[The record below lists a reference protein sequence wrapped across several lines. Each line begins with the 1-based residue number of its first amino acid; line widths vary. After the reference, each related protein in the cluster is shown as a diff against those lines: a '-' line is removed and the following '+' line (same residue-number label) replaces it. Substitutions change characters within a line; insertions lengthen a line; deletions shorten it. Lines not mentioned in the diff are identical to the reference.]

1 MNKKLLVLSSTVA
14 TTGFLVGAGN
24 GVIGNNTAHA
34 DTMNPQENNMN
45 NNMQQQAMPM
55 ENDMAMDQGMNDM
68 QGNMNHNDMDMDQ
81 GMNDMQGNMNH
92 NDMAMDQGMNDMQGN
107 MNHND
112 MAMDQGMNDMQGNM
126 NHNDMAMDQGMNDMQ
141 GNMNHNDMAMDQGM
155 NDMQGNMMKGNMEE
169 AMMPYY
175 NYTGYTTYDGHFTQ
189 DYDFVRA
196 LKYDNV
202 MIDGYKVNT
211 ATNDKD
217 VATSKK
223 VNDTMV
229 DMNKDGQVVNI
240 TFNTKA
246 DTVSKAMFKK
256 AHMSNHMSDEG
267 QTENG
272 SYITYKTNHGMYT
285 AHFDEQ
291 GFLMKVMIS

>member
-14 TTGFLVGAGN
+14 ATGFLVGAGN

-34 DTMNPQENNMN
+34 DTMNSQENNMN
-45 NNMQQQAMPM
+45 NNMQQQAIPM
-55 ENDMAMDQGMNDM
+55 E
-68 QGNMNHNDMDMDQ
+68 
-81 GMNDMQGNMNH
+81 
-92 NDMAMDQGMNDMQGN
+92 
-107 MNHND
+107 
-112 MAMDQGMNDMQGNM
+112 
-126 NHNDMAMDQGMNDMQ
+126 
-141 GNMNHNDMAMDQGM
+141 QGM
-155 NDMQGNMMKGNMEE
+155 NDMQGNMMNSNMEE
-169 AMMPYY
+169 TMMPYY

-217 VATSKK
+217 VSTSKK

-240 TFNTKA
+240 TFDTKA
-246 DTVSKAMFKK
+246 DTVSKAMFKE

-272 SYITYKTNHGMYT
+272 SYMTYETNNGMYT

-291 GFLMKVMIS
+291 GYLMKVMIS

>member
-1 MNKKLLVLSSTVA
+1 QGMNDMQS
-14 TTGFLVGAGN
+14 
-24 GVIGNNTAHA
+24 
-34 DTMNPQENNMN
+34 NMN
-45 NNMQQQAMPM
+45 HS
-55 ENDMAMDQGMNDM
+55 DMAMEQGMNDM
-68 QGNMNHNDMDMDQ
+68 QGNM
-81 GMNDMQGNMNH
+81 
-92 NDMAMDQGMNDMQGN
+92 
-107 MNHND
+107 
-112 MAMDQGMNDMQGNM
+112 
-126 NHNDMAMDQGMNDMQ
+126 
-141 GNMNHNDMAMDQGM
+141 
-155 NDMQGNMMKGNMEE
+155 EE
-169 AMMPYY
+169 TMMPYY

-217 VATSKK
+217 VSTSKK

-240 TFNTKA
+240 TFDTKA
-246 DTVSKAMFKK
+246 DTVSKAMFKE

-272 SYITYKTNHGMYT
+272 SYMTYETNNGMYT

-291 GFLMKVMIS
+291 GYLMKVMIS

>member
-14 TTGFLVGAGN
+14 ATGFLVGAGN

-34 DTMNPQENNMN
+34 DTMNSQENNMN

-55 ENDMAMDQGMNDM
+55 EQGMNDM
-68 QGNMNHNDMDMDQ
+68 QANMNHSDMPME
-81 GMNDMQGNMNH
+81 
-92 NDMAMDQGMNDMQGN
+92 
-107 MNHND
+107 
-112 MAMDQGMNDMQGNM
+112 
-126 NHNDMAMDQGMNDMQ
+126 
-141 GNMNHNDMAMDQGM
+141 QGM
-155 NDMQGNMMKGNMEE
+155 NDMQGNMMNSNMEE
-169 AMMPYY
+169 TMIPYY

-217 VATSKK
+217 VSTSKK

-240 TFNTKA
+240 TFDTKA
-246 DTVSKAMFKK
+246 DTVSKAMFKE

-272 SYITYKTNHGMYT
+272 SYMTYETNNGMYT

-291 GFLMKVMIS
+291 GYLMKVMIS

>member
-14 TTGFLVGAGN
+14 ATGFLLGAGN

-34 DTMNPQENNMN
+34 DTMNSQENNMN
-45 NNMQQQAMPM
+45 NNMQQQAIPM
-55 ENDMAMDQGMNDM
+55 EQGMNDM
-68 QGNMNHNDMDMDQ
+68 QGNMNHSDMPME
-81 GMNDMQGNMNH
+81 
-92 NDMAMDQGMNDMQGN
+92 
-107 MNHND
+107 
-112 MAMDQGMNDMQGNM
+112 
-126 NHNDMAMDQGMNDMQ
+126 
-141 GNMNHNDMAMDQGM
+141 QGM
-155 NDMQGNMMKGNMEE
+155 NDMQGNMMNSNMEE
-169 AMMPYY
+169 TMMPYY

-217 VATSKK
+217 VSTSKK

-240 TFNTKA
+240 TFDTKA
-246 DTVSKAMFKK
+246 DTVSKAMFKE

-272 SYITYKTNHGMYT
+272 SYMTYETNNGMYT

-291 GFLMKVMIS
+291 GYLMKVMIS

>member
-14 TTGFLVGAGN
+14 ATGFLLGAGN

-34 DTMNPQENNMN
+34 DTMNSQENNMN
-45 NNMQQQAMPM
+45 NNMQQQAIPM
-55 ENDMAMDQGMNDM
+55 E
-68 QGNMNHNDMDMDQ
+68 
-81 GMNDMQGNMNH
+81 
-92 NDMAMDQGMNDMQGN
+92 
-107 MNHND
+107 
-112 MAMDQGMNDMQGNM
+112 
-126 NHNDMAMDQGMNDMQ
+126 
-141 GNMNHNDMAMDQGM
+141 QGM
-155 NDMQGNMMKGNMEE
+155 NDMQGNMMNSNMEE
-169 AMMPYY
+169 TMMPYY

-217 VATSKK
+217 VSTSKK

-240 TFNTKA
+240 TFDTKA
-246 DTVSKAMFKK
+246 DTVSKAMFKE

-272 SYITYKTNHGMYT
+272 SYMTYETNNGMYT

-291 GFLMKVMIS
+291 GYLMKVMIS

>member
-14 TTGFLVGAGN
+14 ATGFLLGAGN

-34 DTMNPQENNMN
+34 DTMNSQENNMN
-45 NNMQQQAMPM
+45 NNMQQQAIPM
-55 ENDMAMDQGMNDM
+55 E
-68 QGNMNHNDMDMDQ
+68 
-81 GMNDMQGNMNH
+81 
-92 NDMAMDQGMNDMQGN
+92 
-107 MNHND
+107 
-112 MAMDQGMNDMQGNM
+112 
-126 NHNDMAMDQGMNDMQ
+126 
-141 GNMNHNDMAMDQGM
+141 QGM
-155 NDMQGNMMKGNMEE
+155 NDMQGNMMNSNMEE
-169 AMMPYY
+169 TMMPYY

-217 VATSKK
+217 VSTSKK

-240 TFNTKA
+240 TFDTKA
-246 DTVSKAMFKK
+246 DTVSKAMFKE

-272 SYITYKTNHGMYT
+272 SYMTYETNNGMYT
-285 AHFDEQ
+285 AYFDEQ
-291 GFLMKVMIS
+291 GYLMKVMIS

>member
-14 TTGFLVGAGN
+14 ATGFLVGAGN
-24 GVIGNNTAHA
+24 SVIGNNTAHA
-34 DTMNPQENNMN
+34 DTMNSQENNMN
-45 NNMQQQAMPM
+45 NNMQQQAIPM
-55 ENDMAMDQGMNDM
+55 EQGMNDM
-68 QGNMNHNDMDMDQ
+68 QGNMNHSDMPME
-81 GMNDMQGNMNH
+81 
-92 NDMAMDQGMNDMQGN
+92 
-107 MNHND
+107 
-112 MAMDQGMNDMQGNM
+112 
-126 NHNDMAMDQGMNDMQ
+126 
-141 GNMNHNDMAMDQGM
+141 QGM
-155 NDMQGNMMKGNMEE
+155 NDMQGNMMNSNMEE
-169 AMMPYY
+169 TMMPYY

-217 VATSKK
+217 VSTSKK

-240 TFNTKA
+240 TFDTKA
-246 DTVSKAMFKK
+246 DTVSKAMFKE

-272 SYITYKTNHGMYT
+272 SYMTYETNNGMYT

-291 GFLMKVMIS
+291 GYLMKVMIS

>member
-14 TTGFLVGAGN
+14 ATGFLVGAGN

-34 DTMNPQENNMN
+34 DTMNSQENNMN

-55 ENDMAMDQGMNDM
+55 E
-68 QGNMNHNDMDMDQ
+68 
-81 GMNDMQGNMNH
+81 
-92 NDMAMDQGMNDMQGN
+92 
-107 MNHND
+107 
-112 MAMDQGMNDMQGNM
+112 
-126 NHNDMAMDQGMNDMQ
+126 
-141 GNMNHNDMAMDQGM
+141 QGM
-155 NDMQGNMMKGNMEE
+155 NDMQGNMMNSNMEE
-169 AMMPYY
+169 TMMPYY

-217 VATSKK
+217 VSTSKK

-240 TFNTKA
+240 TFDTKA
-246 DTVSKAMFKK
+246 DTVSKAMFKE

-272 SYITYKTNHGMYT
+272 SYMTYETNNGMYT

-291 GFLMKVMIS
+291 GYLMKVMIS

>member
-14 TTGFLVGAGN
+14 ATGFLVGAGN

-34 DTMNPQENNMN
+34 DTMNSQENNMN
-45 NNMQQQAMPM
+45 NNMQQQAIPM
-55 ENDMAMDQGMNDM
+55 EQGMNDM
-68 QGNMNHNDMDMDQ
+68 QGNMNHSDMPMEQ

-92 NDMAMDQGMNDMQGN
+92 SDMPME
-107 MNHND
+107 
-112 MAMDQGMNDMQGNM
+112 
-126 NHNDMAMDQGMNDMQ
+126 
-141 GNMNHNDMAMDQGM
+141 QGM
-155 NDMQGNMMKGNMEE
+155 NDMQGNMMNSNMEE
-169 AMMPYY
+169 TMMPYY

-217 VATSKK
+217 VSTSKK

-240 TFNTKA
+240 TFDTKA
-246 DTVSKAMFKK
+246 DTVSKAMFKE

-272 SYITYKTNHGMYT
+272 SYMTYETNNGMYT

-291 GFLMKVMIS
+291 GYLMKVMIS

>member
-14 TTGFLVGAGN
+14 ATGFLLGAGN

-34 DTMNPQENNMN
+34 DTMNSQENNMN
-45 NNMQQQAMPM
+45 NNMQQQAIPM
-55 ENDMAMDQGMNDM
+55 EQGMNDM
-68 QGNMNHNDMDMDQ
+68 QGNMNHSDMPMEQD
-81 GMNDMQGNMNH
+81 MNDMQGNMNH
-92 NDMAMDQGMNDMQGN
+92 SDMPME
-107 MNHND
+107 
-112 MAMDQGMNDMQGNM
+112 
-126 NHNDMAMDQGMNDMQ
+126 
-141 GNMNHNDMAMDQGM
+141 QGM
-155 NDMQGNMMKGNMEE
+155 NDMQGNMMNSNMEE
-169 AMMPYY
+169 TMMPYY

-217 VATSKK
+217 VSTSKK

-240 TFNTKA
+240 TFDTKA
-246 DTVSKAMFKK
+246 YTVRKQM
-256 AHMSNHMSDEG
+256 
-267 QTENG
+267 
-272 SYITYKTNHGMYT
+272 
-285 AHFDEQ
+285 
-291 GFLMKVMIS
+291 

>member
-14 TTGFLVGAGN
+14 ATGFLVGAGN

-34 DTMNPQENNMN
+34 DAMNPQENNMN

-55 ENDMAMDQGMNDM
+55 E
-68 QGNMNHNDMDMDQ
+68 
-81 GMNDMQGNMNH
+81 
-92 NDMAMDQGMNDMQGN
+92 
-107 MNHND
+107 
-112 MAMDQGMNDMQGNM
+112 
-126 NHNDMAMDQGMNDMQ
+126 
-141 GNMNHNDMAMDQGM
+141 NDMAMDQGM

-202 MIDGYKVNT
+202 MIDGYKVNA

-240 TFNTKA
+240 TFDTKA

-272 SYITYKTNHGMYT
+272 SYITYETNHGMYT

-291 GFLMKVMIS
+291 GYLMKVMIS

>member
-14 TTGFLVGAGN
+14 ATGFLVGAGN

-34 DTMNPQENNMN
+34 DTMNSQENNMN

-55 ENDMAMDQGMNDM
+55 EQGMNDM
-68 QGNMNHNDMDMDQ
+68 QGNMNHSDMAMEQ
-81 GMNDMQGNMNH
+81 GMNDMQGNM
-92 NDMAMDQGMNDMQGN
+92 
-107 MNHND
+107 
-112 MAMDQGMNDMQGNM
+112 
-126 NHNDMAMDQGMNDMQ
+126 
-141 GNMNHNDMAMDQGM
+141 
-155 NDMQGNMMKGNMEE
+155 EE
-169 AMMPYY
+169 TMMPYY

-217 VATSKK
+217 VSTSKK

-240 TFNTKA
+240 TFDTKA
-246 DTVSKAMFKK
+246 DTVSKAMFKE

-272 SYITYKTNHGMYT
+272 SYMTYETNNGMYT

-291 GFLMKVMIS
+291 GYLMKVMIS

>member
-14 TTGFLVGAGN
+14 ATGFLLGAGN

-34 DTMNPQENNMN
+34 DTMNSQENNMN
-45 NNMQQQAMPM
+45 NNMQQQAIP
-55 ENDMAMDQGMNDM
+55 MDQGMNDM
-68 QGNMNHNDMDMDQ
+68 QGNMNHS
-81 GMNDMQGNMNH
+81 
-92 NDMAMDQGMNDMQGN
+92 DMAME
-107 MNHND
+107 
-112 MAMDQGMNDMQGNM
+112 
-126 NHNDMAMDQGMNDMQ
+126 
-141 GNMNHNDMAMDQGM
+141 QGM
-155 NDMQGNMMKGNMEE
+155 NDMQGNMMNSNMEE
-169 AMMPYY
+169 TMMPYY

-217 VATSKK
+217 VSTSKK

-240 TFNTKA
+240 TFDTKA
-246 DTVSKAMFKK
+246 DTVSKAMFKE

-272 SYITYKTNHGMYT
+272 SYMTYETNNGMYT

-291 GFLMKVMIS
+291 GYLMKVMIS

>member
-14 TTGFLVGAGN
+14 ATGFLLGAGN

-34 DTMNPQENNMN
+34 DTMNSQENNMN
-45 NNMQQQAMPM
+45 NNMQQQAIPM
-55 ENDMAMDQGMNDM
+55 EQDMNDM
-68 QGNMNHNDMDMDQ
+68 QGNMNHSDMPME
-81 GMNDMQGNMNH
+81 
-92 NDMAMDQGMNDMQGN
+92 
-107 MNHND
+107 
-112 MAMDQGMNDMQGNM
+112 
-126 NHNDMAMDQGMNDMQ
+126 
-141 GNMNHNDMAMDQGM
+141 QGM
-155 NDMQGNMMKGNMEE
+155 NDMQGNMMNSNMEE
-169 AMMPYY
+169 TMMPYY

-217 VATSKK
+217 VSTSKK

-240 TFNTKA
+240 TFDTKA
-246 DTVSKAMFKK
+246 DTVSKAMFKE

-272 SYITYKTNHGMYT
+272 SYMTYETNNGMYT

-291 GFLMKVMIS
+291 GYLMKVMIS